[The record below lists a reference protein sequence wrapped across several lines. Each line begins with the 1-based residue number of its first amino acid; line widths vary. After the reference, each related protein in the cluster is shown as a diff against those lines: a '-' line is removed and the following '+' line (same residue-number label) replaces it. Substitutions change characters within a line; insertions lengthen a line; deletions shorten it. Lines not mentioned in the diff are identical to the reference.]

1 MKKKTAILAT
11 ENDLLIDLTL
21 HSMPASRIA
30 EFAEKIV
37 QPYYAGNL
45 NAAVQ
50 DLIQKALEEQD
61 FVHSH
66 ITHIK
71 NQKSI

>member
-1 MKKKTAILAT
+1 MR
-11 ENDLLIDLTL
+11 LL
-21 HSMPASRIA
+21 A

-45 NAAVQ
+45 NAAIH
-50 DLIQKALEEQD
+50 DLIYKAVIEQD

-71 NQKSI
+71 TTKSS